1 MFNNPLISVCIPVYG
16 TEALL
21 EGCIQSVL
29 EQDFTQ
35 IEIVVVD
42 DGSIPENGQ
51 LPSSA
56 IIKKI
61 KKYTKIPINLIKHKT
76 NLGLLEARR
85 TAIYEAKGKYIF
97 ILDSD
102 DTIPKG
108 ALKSLYC
115 KAEETDADIVQ
126 GSAYFTGDSNLEILA
141 KKEEQFD
148 SYFSG
153 PLNVNDASNP
163 ILDGYLIN
171 KKLNGFLWAKL
182 IKREIYLEG
191 LGRIPPIT
199 CTFAEDVIQSIWIF
213 NYAKSYFG
221 IRDKVYNYS
230 VTSGISSRKIITE
243 LSRWE
248 KVCTTASVFTAI
260 FTECQENGNPFT
272 QEQMAAIKFLCQ
284 RYVANNLFQLKKAV
298 APEIQEEAYALLC
311 EYWGEDLVK
320 YVENKLQDNSASK
333 DPGSNQDK

>member
-1 MFNNPLISVCIPVYG
+1 MFNKPLISVCIPVYG

-29 EQDFTQ
+29 EQDFTK
-35 IEIVVVD
+35 IELIVVD

-51 LPSSA
+51 LSSSA

-61 KKYTKIPINLIKHKT
+61 KKSTKIPINFIEHKT

-85 TAIYEAKGKYIF
+85 SAIYEAKGKYIF

-108 ALKSLYC
+108 ALKALYN
-115 KAEETDADIVQ
+115 KAAETDADIIQ
-126 GSAYFTGDSNLEILA
+126 GKAFFTGDSNLEILT
-141 KKEEQFD
+141 KKENQFN
-148 SYFSG
+148 SCYSK
-153 PLNVNDASNP
+153 PLNVSDASNS
-163 ILDGYLIN
+163 ILDEYLIN
-171 KKLNGFLWAKL
+171 KNINGFLWAKL
-182 IKREIYLEG
+182 IKREIYLEA

-199 CTFAEDVIQSIWIF
+199 CTFAEDVIQSIWIYNF
-213 NYAKSYFG
+213 TKTYEG
-221 IRDKVYNYS
+221 IEDKVYNYS
-230 VTSGISSRKIITE
+230 VSSGISSRKIITD

-260 FTECQENGNPFT
+260 FTECEENGNPFT

-284 RYVANNLFQLKKAV
+284 KYVANNLFQLEKAV

-320 YVENKLQDNSASK
+320 YVENKLEDNSASK
-333 DPGSNQDK
+333 NSSTN